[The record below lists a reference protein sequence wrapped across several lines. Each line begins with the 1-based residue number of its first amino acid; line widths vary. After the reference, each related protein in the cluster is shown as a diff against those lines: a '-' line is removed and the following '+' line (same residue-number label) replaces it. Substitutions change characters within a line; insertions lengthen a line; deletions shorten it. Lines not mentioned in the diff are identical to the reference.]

1 MRLPYVIHVLLQRIL
16 NLVVLP
22 LALSLIVTRLH
33 LHLGV
38 LVRLLLLVVA
48 LRVARF
54 LVCALVVSIRG
65 AASLLVVARNMQVLL
80 ARLLRQV
87 LTLLLRIALV
97 VRLRAAPHVAVRHR
111 AAMLLLSWMMECVVV

>member
-22 LALSLIVTRLH
+22 LALPVIVTRLH

-48 LRVARF
+48 LCVAGF
-54 LVCALVVSIRG
+54 LVRTLVVSIRR
-65 AASLLVVARNMQVLL
+65 ATSLLVTRNVQVLL

-87 LTLLLRIALV
+87 LTLLLRVALV
-97 VRLRAAPHVAVRHR
+97 VRLRAAPHVAVGHR
-111 AAMLLLSWMMECVVV
+111 ATVLLSWVVECSFV

>member
-1 MRLPYVIHVLLQRIL
+1 VRLPYVIHVLLQRIL

-22 LALSLIVTRLH
+22 LALPVILTRLH

-48 LRVARF
+48 LRVAGL
-54 LVCALVVSIRG
+54 LVRALVVSIRR
-65 AASLLVVARNMQVLL
+65 AASLLVVTRNVQVLL

-87 LTLLLRIALV
+87 LTLLLRVALV
-97 VRLRAAPHVAVRHR
+97 VRLRAAPHVAVGHR
-111 AAMLLLSWMMECVVV
+111 ATVLLSWVVECSFV